1 MFVTLDPCPYSR
13 AMGQALSG
21 RIPKSCCSRYALVA
35 VGTTVIVALAAD
47 IVAAEPGKPSPHQRG
62 PHGRG
67 RAGVYT
73 WVPPPDAVY
82 DGSYGRDG
90 VYFYGKDRMEVP
102 GVVAVNRPPYVC
114 DLDGRVFRDKGAFV
128 AHLRTTHVDRLQERP
143 DPSFVVRDGQVH
155 FTGR

>member
-1 MFVTLDPCPYSR
+1 M
-13 AMGQALSG
+13 
-21 RIPKSCCSRYALVA
+21 VA
-35 VGTTVIVALAAD
+35 AGMAVIVALAAD
-47 IVAAEPGKPSPHQRG
+47 IVAADPGRASPHQGG

-67 RAGVYT
+67 QPRVYT

-82 DGSYGRDG
+82 DGSYNRGR

-114 DLDGRVFRDKGAFV
+114 DLDGRVFRDKEAFV

-143 DPSFVVRDGQVH
+143 DPSFVVLDGQVH